1 VRPRKF
7 WRDEYD
13 GSVSPGWALTFLT
26 AILMAIG
33 VLSYWINDMHTFLT
47 AILMAIGVLSYWIND
62 MHMYHY
68 GLFGS
73 R

>member
-1 VRPRKF
+1 MRPRKF

-13 GSVSPGWALTFLT
+13 GSFSPGWAITFVTVL
-26 AILMAIG
+26 LMAFG
-33 VLSYWINDMHTFLT
+33 LFT
-47 AILMAIGVLSYWIND
+47 YWIND

-68 GLFGS
+68 GLFGP

>member
-1 VRPRKF
+1 MRPRKF

-13 GSVSPGWALTFLT
+13 GSFSPGWAITFVT
-26 AILMAIG
+26 AILMAFG
-33 VLSYWINDMHTFLT
+33 L
-47 AILMAIGVLSYWIND
+47 LSYWIND

-68 GLFGS
+68 GLFGP

>member
-1 VRPRKF
+1 MRPRKF

-13 GSVSPGWALTFLT
+13 GKLSPGWALALVTMF
-26 AILMAIG
+26 
-33 VLSYWINDMHTFLT
+33 VLAFGLLIQ
-47 AILMAIGVLSYWIND
+47 WIND